1 MHMKQCQSRQLN
13 SQLPQDRICSPTT
26 TISSELLRS
35 CHGCACTYI
44 RKVVGG
50 KGARARK
57 FSVCHLH
64 SYIPDGPRRPVPF
77 LCPLGHGSP
86 ILERRWNERTD
97 ERTNE
102 RENELMVKVS
112 KQNAFEVLLARRP
125 PQRLKEEGRLRSLN
139 ISVQRSFK

>member
-1 MHMKQCQSRQLN
+1 MMHMKQCQSRQLN

-35 CHGCACTYI
+35 CHGCTYI

-64 SYIPDGPRRPVPF
+64 SYISMDPVVPSPSSVHSDTALRFWNADGMNGRTDGPT
-77 LCPLGHGSP
+77 
-86 ILERRWNERTD
+86 NERT
-97 ERTNE
+97 
-102 RENELMVKVS
+102 NELMVKVS